1 MGPSQENKHKALYSS
16 ITSDVIFDHISS
28 KLLQQEIINGEEYQK
43 VKANITDSQQMSALL
58 DILKEKNSQY
68 FKNFVKILKAD
79 YKWIA
84 DELDN
89 NSIDF
94 LKVISKPSPFSI
106 GVTNEMMQLVQ
117 KNHRVADKW
126 TVLAHSLGLSRHVM
140 DIRIRVNMYG
150 EANSMCILY
159 LLQEWVGAVSKKATL
174 GHLLKVLRE
183 QDFNDIADVLEEKF
197 T

>member
-1 MGPSQENKHKALYSS
+1 MMCIPIN
-16 ITSDVIFDHISS
+16 HIS
-28 KLLQQEIINGEEYQK
+28 
-43 VKANITDSQQMSALL
+43 V
-58 DILKEKNSQY
+58 
-68 FKNFVKILKAD
+68 
-79 YKWIA
+79 IA
-84 DELDN
+84 PAVAAAPSRSSTLELA
-89 NSIDF
+89 SR
-94 LKVISKPSPFSI
+94 LR
-106 GVTNEMMQLVQ
+106 VTNEMMQLVQ